1 MTATTETRG
10 SLRRKM
16 AELNIVRALPTSMW
30 QRSLQIAE
38 IPEDV
43 ISAVSRSRRMT
54 AATQY
59 LNTRLSQCRV
69 SDRPAPRPAI
79 APLTPRRRTVRR
91 VTPRSAPQ
99 EPPLS
104 LPTPTDGLTRAFGVE
119 LECVGAR
126 RQDIVAMA
134 QERGLTVMSE
144 SYNHHDRAYTKIVTD
159 SSLHGTDCNEVVTPP
174 LGAWDTLRAICE
186 AISAAGGGV
195 NASCGLHVHVD
206 AHGFTRQQWQ
216 NIGHNYWML
225 SNIINS
231 SLAPSRRRNH
241 FCRVV
246 DIPDSPAMS
255 REALRLWSRG
265 RYCAVNY
272 EAWRRHKT
280 IEFRQ
285 HQGSLNFNKIRDWV
299 LFLESLVEWSQDH
312 CITGEPVG
320 RKDDPRL
327 EGLRVDLLREMGPR
341 E

>member
-1 MTATTETRG
+1 MTATTESR
-10 SLRRKM
+10 SELRRKM
-16 AELNIVRALPTSMW
+16 AELNIVRAMPTSMW
-30 QRSLQIAE
+30 RRSLQIAE
-38 IPEDV
+38 IPEEV
-43 ISAVSRSRRMT
+43 ITAVLRARRMT

-59 LNTRLSQCRV
+59 LDARLAQCRV
-69 SDRPAPRPAI
+69 SERPRPRPST
-79 APLTPRRRTVRR
+79 APITPRRRVVRR
-91 VTPRSAPQ
+91 VPR
-99 EPPLS
+99 EPLS
-104 LPTPTDGLTRAFGVE
+104 LPTPTDGLTRVFGVE

-144 SYNHHDRAYTKIVTD
+144 NYNHRDHNYTKIVTD
-159 SSLHGTDCNEVVTPP
+159 GSLRGTNCNEVVTPP
-174 LGAWDTLRAICE
+174 LGAWDNLRTICE
-186 AISAAGGGV
+186 AIRAAGGSV
-195 NASCGLHVHVD
+195 NASCGLHVHID

-225 SNIINS
+225 RDIINA
-231 SLAPSRRRNH
+231 SLAPSRRANH

-272 EAWRRHKT
+272 EAWARHKT

-285 HQGSLNFNKIRDWV
+285 HQGSLNFSKIHDWV
-299 LFLESLVEWSQDH
+299 LFLESLVEWSRDH
-312 CITGEPVG
+312 CVTGEPVG

-327 EGLRVDLLREMGPR
+327 EGLRVDLLRDMDL
-341 E
+341 